1 MRCTKKAGRF
11 LLLLLMIS
19 ACVIPAS
26 EVKAQADK
34 AVAQIPVEKRI
45 NGDMPD
51 TEPAFSIQIIPEKEE
66 YPLPEEGTE
75 ILLKNGEKEQIT
87 ISYTRTG
94 VYTYI
99 LCEKQG
105 NLTGYTY
112 DKRQYRLK
120 VEVLNAE
127 NGLKAVVSI
136 REIGDVTGEKK
147 DAAVF
152 NNEYRISEAE
162 KVTDEN
168 VQTGDKTKQG
178 LSICIA
184 VALFTAV
191 IAAGLKRWNS
201 RSGK

>member
-1 MRCTKKAGRF
+1 
-11 LLLLLMIS
+11 MIS

-99 LCEKQG
+99 LREKQG
-105 NLTGYTY
+105 NLKGYTY
-112 DKRQYRLK
+112 DKKQYRLK
-120 VEVLNAE
+120 VEVLNTE
-127 NGLKAVVSI
+127 NGINAVVSI
-136 REIGDVTGEKK
+136 REAGDVTGVKK

-152 NNEYRISEAE
+152 NNEYHNLEEE
-162 KVTDEN
+162 KITDGN
-168 VQTGDKTKQG
+168 VQTGDKTK
-178 LSICIA
+178 LSLCIA
-184 VALFTAV
+184 SVLFTAAITV
-191 IAAGLKRWNS
+191 CLKRWNS
-201 RSGK
+201 RSEKSRK